1 MSENRHLH
9 VHKGK
14 LEIFINNFLGG
25 MAWGLGA
32 SVGVSLL
39 FTLLGL
45 LAAKVGVVPIV
56 GSFVSSVLSFVL
68 QNNQYLHK

>member
-1 MSENRHLH
+1 MSEHKHLF
-9 VHKGK
+9 VHKSK

-39 FTLLGL
+39 FTILGII
-45 LAAKVGVVPIV
+45 AAKVGVVPVV